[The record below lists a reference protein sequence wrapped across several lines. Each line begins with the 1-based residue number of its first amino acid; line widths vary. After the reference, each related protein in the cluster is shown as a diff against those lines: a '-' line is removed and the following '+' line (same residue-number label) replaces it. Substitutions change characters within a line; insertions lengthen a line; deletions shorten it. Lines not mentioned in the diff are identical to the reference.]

1 MATTNSFK
9 VVDFIGKNVLA
20 RTVNSL
26 AIAHTANRDWVN
38 PWGPTNDFKIGD
50 TLRIRKPV
58 YFTSADGAALQVQ
71 GIIEN
76 QDTLT
81 IAYQKHVDIAL
92 TSVDT
97 QRFLQDPET
106 NIYEGAAQE
115 LANQIDSVGAM
126 TAATRVWRTIGTA
139 GAGITSFATPNLSV
153 TKQRQ
158 YGVVKSEYMT
168 YNPGDAGSLRNS
180 LQNSFNEPFNRDV
193 SQYAML
199 GRVAGHDLI
208 EDQNLFMHTTGTF
221 AGTALVNGAS
231 QTGSSV
237 SLKGFTAS
245 QTGVLLPGDIIS
257 FAGVYGVN
265 PANRQ
270 QVGTGSG
277 NLAQFVVQAQV
288 DSDGSGLGVVTFLPA
303 IVTSGPYQNVTAAPA
318 ASAAVTSY
326 GVTSPG
332 TAATWSNNY
341 TYSRDA
347 FTLAVVPPPIMM
359 GAPYCKVFT
368 DPDTNI
374 SIRCTVS
381 YNPVTD
387 QDIMRFDV
395 FFGWQVF
402 GQYATRQI
410 G

>member
-1 MATTNSFK
+1 MSTANNFK

-26 AIAHTANRDWVN
+26 AFAHTANRDWVN
-38 PWGPTNDFKIGD
+38 PWGASNDFKIGD

-58 YFTSADGAALQVQ
+58 YFTSNNGAELQVQ

-81 IAYQKHVDIAL
+81 INYQKHVDIAL
-92 TSVDT
+92 TSVDV

-115 LANQIDSVGAM
+115 LANQIDAVGAQ
-126 TAATRVWRTIGTA
+126 TAASRVWRTIGTA

-153 TKQRQ
+153 TTQRK
-158 YGVVKSEYMT
+158 YGVVNSRYMT
-168 YNPGDAGSLRNS
+168 FNPGDAGSLRAS
-180 LQNSFNEPFNRDV
+180 LQNSFNKPFNENV
-193 SQYAML
+193 SQYARL
-199 GRVAGHDLI
+199 GEVAGHDLI
-208 EDQNLFMHTTGTF
+208 EDQNLAIHTTGTF
-221 AGTALVNGAS
+221 AGTALVNGALQS
-231 QTGSSV
+231 GSTIN
-237 SLKGFTAS
+237 LKGFTAS
-245 QTGVLLPGDIIS
+245 QSGVLNVGDVIS
-257 FAGVYGVN
+257 FANVYGLN
-265 PANRQ
+265 PISRL

-277 NLAQFVVQAQV
+277 NLAQFVVQEV
-288 DSDGSGLGVVTFLPA
+288 VNSDGSGLATVSILPA
-303 IVTSGPYQNVTAAPA
+303 IVLSGPYQNVTTAAA
-318 ASAAVTSY
+318 DSAAVSAVGIT
-326 GVTSPG
+326 VPG
-332 TAATWSNNY
+332 TAAQWSNNY
-341 TYSRDA
+341 TYSPDA
-347 FTLAVVPPPIMM
+347 FTLACVPPPIMM

-368 DPDTNI
+368 DPETNI

-402 GQYATRQI
+402 GQYCTRQI